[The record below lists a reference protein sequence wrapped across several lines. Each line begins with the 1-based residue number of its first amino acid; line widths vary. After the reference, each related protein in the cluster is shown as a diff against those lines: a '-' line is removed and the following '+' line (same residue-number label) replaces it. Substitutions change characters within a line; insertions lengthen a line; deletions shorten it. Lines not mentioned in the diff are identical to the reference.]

1 MKVAFALQFYYGS
14 AIIECFARITGCA
27 TTLGLEW
34 RLLVNIDD
42 SQPAHLRRWQKLRE
56 RIGDRRVQLI
66 MNDNIHEL
74 RAYNAMARTA
84 SDSDLVIFLQDDDQ
98 PPQSCEWLERLV
110 AVASAEP
117 RVGLIGMRRSETPS
131 SGRMMRNSSS
141 CIKSECLCHRS
152 LGMPVR
158 FVWKV
163 DLAPM
168 AARPAAFLPE
178 GFPTNWTGVGA
189 PGIGVDHVL
198 SVLMWERGWSVLHL
212 PSPAGE
218 QHSFVQVLSRPHGVG
233 NSQGRVREQQWDNLQ
248 KVLSSPRFA
257 FEGSA
262 AFKSVDALN
271 AERTV
276 HCDDGGERGEWRR
289 VRREHVERK
298 VDARP
303 QCRLPAS

>member
-34 RLLVNIDD
+34 KLLVNVDD
-42 SQPAHLRRWQKLRE
+42 SEPAHLRRWQKLRE
-56 RIGDRRVQLI
+56 RIGDMRVQLI

-74 RAYNAMARTA
+74 RAYNTMAQIA
-84 SDSDLVIFLQDDDQ
+84 SDYDLVIFLQDDDL
-98 PPQSCEWLERLV
+98 PPQSCKWLEQLV
-110 AVASAEP
+110 AVARAEP

-131 SGRMMRNSSS
+131 SGRIVRNSSS

-163 DLAPM
+163 DLAPL
-168 AARPAAFLPE
+168 AVRPAAFLPE

-189 PGIGVDHVL
+189 PGIGLDHVL

-218 QHSFVQVLSRPHGVG
+218 QDSFVQVLSRPRGVG
-233 NSQGRVREQQWDNLQ
+233 NSQGRVREQQWTCLQ
-248 KVLSSPRFA
+248 KVLSSSRFA
-257 FEGSA
+257 FEGSVA
-262 AFKSVDALN
+262 SRSIDTLN

-276 HCDDGGERGEWRR
+276 NCDDGGEGGEWRR

-303 QCRLPAS
+303 QCQLLAA